1 MQGRAPGPTL
11 VHGGTRPH
19 VDAMTLIATERRYQ
33 GRIIHLDVDT
43 VGFPD
48 GSTGQLEMIRHPG
61 ASAVV
66 PFLDDPAAPDPR
78 VLLIRQFRHAAESFI
93 WEIPAGRLDP
103 GETPEDCARRELA
116 EETGRRAGRLARLT
130 TIYTTPG
137 FTDER
142 IHLFLA
148 EQLEEGNHRR
158 EADEFMEVHEVA
170 WSDVLSMMERGEV
183 QDAKTLVA
191 LMHVG
196 LFRRRR

>member
-1 MQGRAPGPTL
+1 
-11 VHGGTRPH
+11 
-19 VDAMTLIATERRYQ
+19 MTLIATERRYQ

-93 WEIPAGRLDP
+93 WEIPAGRLDS
-103 GETPEDCARRELA
+103 GETPDACARRELA
-116 EETGRRAGRLARLT
+116 EETGHRAGRLERLT

-148 EQLEEGNHRR
+148 AALVEGNHRR
-158 EADEFMEVHEVA
+158 EPDEFMEVHAVA
-170 WSDVLSMMERGEV
+170 WSDVLSMMERGEI